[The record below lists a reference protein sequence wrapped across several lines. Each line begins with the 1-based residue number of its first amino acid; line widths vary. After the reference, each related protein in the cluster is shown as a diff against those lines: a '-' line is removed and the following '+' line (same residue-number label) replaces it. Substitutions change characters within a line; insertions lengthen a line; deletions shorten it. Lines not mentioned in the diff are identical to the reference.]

1 MWSRKGSKNMA
12 RRGENIHKRKDG
24 RWEAR
29 FLKGRINNKSIYISF
44 YGKTYKEAKK
54 KLTDYIK
61 YNHTNKKTKT
71 SFNEI
76 FNSWINYKKYFI
88 KDSTYNKY
96 LNLYNNYI
104 HVYFKSI
111 NIEQISNLDIQDFI
125 IYLMNL
131 NSHKT
136 NKGLSTSTI
145 KSTVYIIKSTM
156 LFAQKDKYINNISFQ
171 VKIPNQEVKKIQF
184 LTRSEQKDLEKFV
197 KNKYSIISFAILLCL
212 YTGLRIG
219 ELCALTINDIDLNKK
234 FINVDKSV
242 QRIQKKKNSN
252 PMASKTSLIITIP
265 KTKNAV
271 RKIPISS
278 VLNSILEKYLPLVA
292 GKKYLFSNKDGNMID
307 PRTIQYQ
314 FKQVLEKAELPPI
327 SFHALRHTFATRC
340 IELGMDMK
348 TLSEILGHSN
358 VTTTM
363 SIYVHSTELQKKE
376 QIELLANL

>member
-1 MWSRKGSKNMA
+1 MA

-29 FLKGRINNKSIYISF
+29 FLKGRINNKSVYISF

-61 YNHTNKKTKT
+61 YNHINKKTKT

-104 HVYFKSI
+104 RDYFKSI
-111 NIEQISNLDIQDFI
+111 SIEQISNRDMQDFI
-125 IYLMNL
+125 IYLMDI

-136 NKGLSTSTI
+136 NKRLSTSTI
-145 KSTVYIIKSTM
+145 KSTIYIIKSTM
-156 LFAQKDKYINNISFQ
+156 LFAEKNKYIENVCLQ
-171 VKIPNQEVKKIQF
+171 VEIPNQEVKKIQY
-184 LTRSEQKDLEKFV
+184 LTRSEQKDLEKYV
-197 KNKYSIISFAILLCL
+197 NNKHNIISFAILLCL

-242 QRIQKKKNSN
+242 QRVQKKNNLN
-252 PMASKTSLIITIP
+252 PMASKTSLIITMP

-278 VLNSILEKYLPLVA
+278 VLNTVLEKYLPLVA
-292 GKKYLFSNKDGNMID
+292 GKKYLFSNKDNNMID

-314 FKQVLEKAELPPI
+314 FKQVLEKTELPPI
-327 SFHALRHTFATRC
+327 TFHASRHTFATRC

>member
-1 MWSRKGSKNMA
+1 M
-12 RRGENIHKRKDG
+12 
-24 RWEAR
+24 
-29 FLKGRINNKSIYISF
+29 
-44 YGKTYKEAKK
+44 
-54 KLTDYIK
+54 
-61 YNHTNKKTKT
+61 
-71 SFNEI
+71 
-76 FNSWINYKKYFI
+76 
-88 KDSTYNKY
+88 
-96 LNLYNNYI
+96 
-104 HVYFKSI
+104 
-111 NIEQISNLDIQDFI
+111 
-125 IYLMNL
+125 
-131 NSHKT
+131 
-136 NKGLSTSTI
+136 
-145 KSTVYIIKSTM
+145 
-156 LFAQKDKYINNISFQ
+156 
-171 VKIPNQEVKKIQF
+171 
-184 LTRSEQKDLEKFV
+184 
-197 KNKYSIISFAILLCL
+197 
-212 YTGLRIG
+212 
-219 ELCALTINDIDLNKK
+219 CALTINDIDLNKK

-242 QRIQKKKNSN
+242 QRIQKKNNSN

-376 QIELLANL
+376 QIELLANF